1 MFLQMTS
8 YADLAHELGAIIFT
22 GNYSATKAHAMVD
35 LTVSGVFL
43 LTVEVTVAMAGAPVW
58 RR

>member
-1 MFLQMTS
+1 MTS